1 MFFHFTQKDDNEGW
15 LVPPIRERWK
25 QQTQEPP
32 EKKQKTDGTGKTMTV
47 VQLPKE
53 KTVTVTTGVEE

>member
-1 MFFHFTQKDDNEGW
+1 M
-15 LVPPIRERWK
+15 PPVRERWK
-25 QQTQEPP
+25 QKTQEPP
-32 EKKQKTDGTGKTMTV
+32 EKKQKTEGKEKTMTV